1 MYFRLRCHSIVTIL
15 AIVFSISSIYAQN
28 GYKIS
33 IQLEGLQD
41 SLIFLANY
49 NGDKQFIVDTAYLK
63 KGSTYVFADKKP
75 LLPGIYFLTTS
86 GKVKLFDFVI
96 DKSME
101 FTISGIKDKI
111 PASLG
116 VRNSPENK
124 VFFEYVNFLAGKQK
138 EQARLLQLK
147 KKHPSGSDS
156 LRITETQ
163 VNGLNEEVKK
173 YIADLIEAHQGSF
186 VSAFLTSM
194 KEPEIPPA
202 PVLADGKTDST
213 FSYRYYKAHFWDN
226 INLNDDRL
234 VRTPLLHTKVEQYL
248 TRLTPP
254 QPDSVIKAVDY
265 LFNLAGDNIESFK
278 YLMWYLTVKFESSE
292 IMGYDAIFVHLVNKY
307 YSDPK
312 MSWMNKT
319 VKENLEKRAA
329 VLQTILIGKPAPE
342 MILYDTLQRPV
353 SLYKVNAEY
362 TLVYFWDPDCSH
374 CKKETPLLKDF
385 YTKNKDLLN
394 LEVYAVCMDTSWK
407 DMKNY
412 IIKNQTSWINVN
424 GFYSITQDFRDI
436 YDVHSSPVMYL
447 LDKNKMIVAK
457 RVLTEQMSSILGI
470 RTKKTIIK

>member
-1 MYFRLRCHSIVTIL
+1 MYFRLRFLLFLFTS
-15 AIVFSISSIYAQN
+15 FSTLFLSTLYAQT

-33 IQLEGLQD
+33 IQIEGLQD
-41 SLIFLANY
+41 SLIYLANY

-63 KGSTYVFADKKP
+63 KGNAYVFADKKP
-75 LLPGIYFLTTS
+75 LLAGMYFLTTAE
-86 GKVKLFDFVI
+86 KVKLFDFVI
-96 DKSME
+96 DKSLE
-101 FTISGIKDKI
+101 FTLSGKRDRI
-111 PASLG
+111 PASLS
-116 VRNSPENK
+116 VKNSPENK

-147 KKHPSGSDS
+147 KNYPAGSDS
-156 LRITETQ
+156 LNITEARI
-163 VNGLNEEVKK
+163 NGLNAEVKK
-173 YIADLIEAHQGSF
+173 YIADLIEAHPGSF

-194 KEPEIPPA
+194 KEPDIPPA
-202 PVLADGKTDST
+202 PQLSDGKTDST

-226 INLNDDRL
+226 TNLNDDRL
-234 VRTPLLHTKVEQYL
+234 VRTPLLHSKVEQYL

-254 QPDSVIKAVDY
+254 QPDSVIQAVDY
-265 LFNLAGDNIESFK
+265 LFSMAGDNIETFK

-307 YSDPK
+307 YNDPK

-329 VLQTILIGKPAPE
+329 VLQPILIGKPAPE

-353 SLYKVNAEY
+353 SLHKVNADY

-412 IIKNQTSWINVN
+412 IIRNQTSWINVN
-424 GFYSITQDFRDI
+424 GFYSITEDFREI

-447 LDKNKMIVAK
+447 LDKNKVIVAK